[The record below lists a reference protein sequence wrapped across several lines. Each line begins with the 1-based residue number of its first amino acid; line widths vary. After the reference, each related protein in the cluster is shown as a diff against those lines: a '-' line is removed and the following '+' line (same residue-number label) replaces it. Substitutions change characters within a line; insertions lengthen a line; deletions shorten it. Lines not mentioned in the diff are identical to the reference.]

1 MAKSNI
7 IRQYIRRI
15 VQEALKEATDPAVKK
30 AEIDAA
36 AAEVKAAEAKRKAAQ
51 DKLKAA
57 QALKED
63 DMLLSSLIEAEK
75 EEEAPKEEEGE
86 EENPFA
92 AAAEEEPSGEE
103 EGGEEKGEEKPSKE
117 AKPEKQENNLKI
129 NFNLSAVKKYNDA
142 LFTNN
147 QGTVKK
153 ITKDGLTVQVEP
165 DGVDVFVNFDD
176 ITEQTKKFF
185 KKGK

>member
-7 IRQYIRRI
+7 IRQYIRKL

-75 EEEAPKEEEGE
+75 EEEAPKEEEG